1 MGLKIGLRLIEGG
14 KSKTTMIISE
24 IRTSAYSTSAYST
37 RATNIRTN
45 RRLREWWQ
53 G

>member
-14 KSKTTMIISE
+14 ESKTTMTISE
-24 IRTSAYSTSAYST
+24 IRTSAYST